1 MLHEYFQTRYTLTF
15 LQSVSVNQQM
25 NQHQTAHSF
34 WRWQVLIWYRNFLLF
49 MEEKFITMFTKLQH
63 VDTLI
68 IKTNA
73 SLHKQNIPNHLFNTT
88 VW

>member
-1 MLHEYFQTRYTLTF
+1 
-15 LQSVSVNQQM
+15 
-25 NQHQTAHSF
+25 
-34 WRWQVLIWYRNFLLF
+34 

-68 IKTNA
+68 IKTNT
-73 SLHKQNIPNHLFNTT
+73 STQKQTIPNYLSNTR

>member
-1 MLHEYFQTRYTLTF
+1 MDK
-15 LQSVSVNQQM
+15 
-25 NQHQTAHSF
+25 
-34 WRWQVLIWYRNFLLF
+34 
-49 MEEKFITMFTKLQH
+49 KFITLFTKLQH

-73 SLHKQNIPNHLFNTT
+73 STQKQNIPNYLSNAT

>member
-1 MLHEYFQTRYTLTF
+1 MKE
-15 LQSVSVNQQM
+15 N
-25 NQHQTAHSF
+25 
-34 WRWQVLIWYRNFLLF
+34 
-49 MEEKFITMFTKLQH
+49 FITVFTKLQH

-73 SLHKQNIPNHLFNTT
+73 STQKQNIPNYISNAT